1 MLHDVRFS
9 IYWQVDNL
17 KTKLFEK
24 LEQSITDIRLNPI
37 EVNNASRDYS
47 AHEVTSAKALSFCI
61 LSFSLT
67 QSYLILLIYYR
78 ITNLLSYLWLRKMFT
93 SKQH

>member
-1 MLHDVRFS
+1 MLHDARFS

-37 EVNNASRDYS
+37 EMNNASRDYS

-61 LSFSLT
+61 LSFSRT
-67 QSYLILLIYYR
+67 Q
-78 ITNLLSYLWLRKMFT
+78 
-93 SKQH
+93 